1 MQARPY
7 VEGAQALAPLAASVV
22 TVGTFDGVHV
32 GHQELVAR
40 AVARARALGVPA
52 AVYTFHPHPAKIL
65 APARAPAV
73 LQSIEERAR
82 LLRSYGA
89 DLVVVEPFDTR
100 FAAIGADEWVEQY
113 LVARLHPLAVVIG
126 FNFSY
131 GRARSGSPDHMIAMG
146 ARYGFAVDVVGA
158 VRQGTEVV
166 SSTVLRGQLERG
178 EVEAAAQLL
187 GRPFA
192 LTGPVIK
199 GHERGRTIG
208 VPTANMASEAEI
220 VPRAGVYVS
229 RTELE
234 DGRLF
239 GSVTN
244 IGLSPTFGPTAAPRV
259 ETHLFDFSGDLY
271 GQRLRVELIARLRD
285 EQRFGSVSE
294 LVAQIHADIGQA
306 KERLAR

>member
-1 MQARPY
+1 MQARLY
-7 VEGAQALAPLAASVV
+7 VEGAQALSPLAASVV
-22 TVGTFDGVHV
+22 TVGTFDGVHI
-32 GHQELVAR
+32 GHQALVGR
-40 AVARARALGVPA
+40 AVARAKALGVPA

-89 DLVVVEPFDTR
+89 DLVVVEPFDAS

-113 LVARLHPLAVVIG
+113 LVARFNPRAVVIG

-131 GRARSGSPDHMIAMG
+131 GRARSGGPEHMTTMG
-146 ARYGFAVDVVGA
+146 ARHGFAVDVVGA
-158 VRQGTEVV
+158 VRQGAEVV

-178 EVEAAAQLL
+178 EVEAAAGLL

-192 LTGPVIK
+192 LTGLVIK
-199 GHERGRTIG
+199 GEERGRTIG
-208 VPTANMASEAEI
+208 VPTANIASEAEI
-220 VPRAGVYVS
+220 VPRFGVYVS

-234 DGRLF
+234 DGRRF

-244 IGLSPTFGPTAAPRV
+244 IGRSPTFGATAAPRV

-285 EQRFGSVSE
+285 EQRFGSVPE
-294 LVAQIHADIGQA
+294 LVAQIRDDIGRA

>member
-1 MQARPY
+1 
-7 VEGAQALAPLAASVV
+7 
-22 TVGTFDGVHV
+22 
-32 GHQELVAR
+32 
-40 AVARARALGVPA
+40 
-52 AVYTFHPHPAKIL
+52 
-65 APARAPAV
+65 
-73 LQSIEERAR
+73 
-82 LLRSYGA
+82 
-89 DLVVVEPFDTR
+89 
-100 FAAIGADEWVEQY
+100 
-113 LVARLHPLAVVIG
+113 
-126 FNFSY
+126 
-131 GRARSGSPDHMIAMG
+131 
-146 ARYGFAVDVVGA
+146 
-158 VRQGTEVV
+158 
-166 SSTVLRGQLERG
+166 
-178 EVEAAAQLL
+178 
-187 GRPFA
+187 
-192 LTGPVIK
+192 
-199 GHERGRTIG
+199 
-208 VPTANMASEAEI
+208 MASEAEI